1 MLIVLPLKFDIEQAQ
16 RQLRSLGDPSIV
28 SESTILSEEYRRMEA
43 HEQQAYEIIMDELGE
58 LENRSFLKL
67 RELNEAMN
75 DNPAENGGAEGDDI
89 DEGIEDEGSHEDPNE
104 DIIDESDNDEEGSLS
119 DKATNTEEPVKDDE
133 NQHTIQEEEEE
144 DDQDEVEESNDEK
157 NDEAEEDKT
166 EDNEE
171 ETNEDEG
178 DC

>member
-1 MLIVLPLKFDIEQAQ
+1 LKFDIEHAQ

-75 DNPAENGGAEGDDI
+75 DNPAENSGAEGVLNDDI

-104 DIIDESDNDEEGSLS
+104 DIIDESDNDDEGSLS
-119 DKATNTEEPVKDDE
+119 DKATNTEEPVEDAE
-133 NQHTIQEEEEE
+133 NQDTIQEEEE
-144 DDQDEVEESNDEK
+144 DDQDE
-157 NDEAEEDKT
+157 DEAEDKTEEEIPEDKT
-166 EDNEE
+166 EEEIPEDNEE
-171 ETNEDEG
+171 ESNE
-178 DC
+178 